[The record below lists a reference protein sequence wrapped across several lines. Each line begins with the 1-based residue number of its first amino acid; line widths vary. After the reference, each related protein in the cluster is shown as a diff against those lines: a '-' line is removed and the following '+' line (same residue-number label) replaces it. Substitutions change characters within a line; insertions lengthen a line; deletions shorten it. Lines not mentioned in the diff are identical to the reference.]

1 MHDVAWSWP
10 LGDVLVSAI
19 NVAIASCRRVSTWR
33 RKTNCWSI
41 RRLAA
46 DVNPSVF
53 AVRLHHTFGIFWHL
67 STIWSSW
74 ILLFDTLYLFSYCHL
89 LFSFWREEP
98 RHSCLLFDYQ
108 RLSWFFRSTSCIT
121 VRWSSES
128 LSCLDLLPQWKVT
141 ISEAKPSC
149 KGKFAP
155 QSLIIMSGLSK
166 AQQVGGWLESSWSL
180 KHLEVFKWA
189 KCI

>member
-1 MHDVAWSWP
+1 MIMT
-10 LGDVLVSAI
+10 LG
-19 NVAIASCRRVSTWR
+19 RRT
-33 RKTNCWSI
+33 RKCNQCCHSFLQA
-41 RRLAA
+41 RQHLEEKDQLLKHQEAGA

-155 QSLIIMSGLSK
+155 QSLIIMSGLTK